1 MITVADSARGST
13 SALRSHTFL
22 FSAQRAIVDLLT
34 RLMDLIVPSGRFF
47 GPGGLS
53 HSIRATDQS
62 GTYESLDTAAGLCR
76 WAMTHE
82 RRAEERRGI
91 ARASAARQQGRLQ
104 RIARGAWC
112 YRGGSCYSGKAS
124 LGQDGRKSEE
134 VAVAR
139 QNLAP
144 ESCLHRRELQTADC
158 GLYRLALGGW
168 PHVRKDRP

>member
-62 GTYESLDTAAGLCR
+62 GTYESLDTAAGLCC

-82 RRAEERRGI
+82 RRPEAS
-91 ARASAARQQGRLQ
+91 RAPAQRARQQGLQ

-112 YRGGSCYSGKAS
+112 YRGGQM
-124 LGQDGRKSEE
+124 L
-134 VAVAR
+134 
-139 QNLAP
+139 
-144 ESCLHRRELQTADC
+144 
-158 GLYRLALGGW
+158 
-168 PHVRKDRP
+168 

>member
-62 GTYESLDTAAGLCR
+62 GTYESLDTAAGLCC

-82 RRAEERRGI
+82 RRPEAS
-91 ARASAARQQGRLQ
+91 RAPAQRARQQGLQ
-104 RIARGAWC
+104 RIARVVLPGGANVIVGRQVWARTEER
-112 YRGGSCYSGKAS
+112 RGCRRKAEPRS
-124 LGQDGRKSEE
+124 
-134 VAVAR
+134 
-139 QNLAP
+139 
-144 ESCLHRRELQTADC
+144 
-158 GLYRLALGGW
+158 
-168 PHVRKDRP
+168 